1 MQARPLA
8 AGLALALVVVGVAPA
23 APPTDGSMRVNEVYP
38 AGSGEAFVE
47 LLDVAPGGED
57 PPYDSYSVISYDAD
71 GAEVASQEFTKP
83 FPFASRTTP
92 FVFGDG
98 GDAPALP
105 LAPAAGKVCFKA
117 TILTDPIHC
126 LKYQDVPP
134 GQSVQRQRCGRA
146 GTAAPTRGQENA
158 VLDAI
163 RAGRRP
169 CDDPRFSYPGQL
181 KMKVIG
187 KQTQDIDSFAVRFRL
202 NKDGDVSARGS
213 ALVGPRRRPGPA
225 EAARLGTDHAR
236 GQGREAGAAQG
247 PAHPDLQARSQAART
262 PRRVGR
268 ALRRLGRAGQEL
280 LSAAVPLEPAVQPEA
295 VSGEGGIRTHEAV

>member
-1 MQARPLA
+1 ML
-8 AGLALALVVVGVAPA
+8 
-23 APPTDGSMRVNEVYP
+23 
-38 AGSGEAFVE
+38 
-47 LLDVAPGGED
+47 PGGED

-105 LAPAAGKVCFKA
+105 LAPGAGRVCFKA
-117 TILTDPIHC
+117 TTLTDPIHC
-126 LKYQDVPP
+126 LRYGNVPT

-158 VLDAI
+158 VLDAVC
-163 RAGRRP
+163 AGRRP
-169 CDDPRFSYPGQL
+169 CDDPRFSYPGPL
-181 KMKVIG
+181 KMKVLG
-187 KQTQDIDSFAVRFRL
+187 KKTQDVDTFSVRFLL

-213 ALVGPRRRPGPA
+213 ALVGPRRLARPGPKLLVWGPIRV
-225 EAARLGTDHAR
+225 EAKAGKPARLKVPLTRTFRRAVKR
-236 GQGREAGAAQG
+236 GA
-247 PAHPDLQARSQAART
+247 

-268 ALRRLGRAGQEL
+268 DLRRHSSRQYNLK
-280 LSAAVPLEPAVQPEA
+280 P
-295 VSGEGGIRTHEAV
+295 

>member
-1 MQARPLA
+1 MNARPLA
-8 AGLALALVVVGVAPA
+8 AGLGLALVVVGVAPA
-23 APPTDGSMRVNEVYP
+23 AQPTDGSMRVNEVYP
-38 AGSGEAFVE
+38 AGPGEAFVE
-47 LLDVAPGGED
+47 LLDVLPGGED
-57 PPYDSYSVISYDAD
+57 PPYDSYSLVSYDAD

-126 LKYQDVPP
+126 LKYEDVPP

-158 VLDAI
+158 VLDAVC
-163 RAGRRP
+163 AGRRP
-169 CDDPRFSYPGQL
+169 CDDPRFSYPGRL
-181 KMKVIG
+181 KMKVLG
-187 KQTQDIDSFAVRFRL
+187 KKSQDVDRFAVRFRL

-213 ALVGPRRRPGPA
+213 ALVGPRRLARPGPKLLVWGPITLEAKAGRPVRLKVPLTRTFRRAVKRGARHGEQA
-225 EAARLGTDHAR
+225 ELFVV
-236 GQGREAGAAQG
+236 
-247 PAHPDLQARSQAART
+247 S
-262 PRRVGR
+262 VGR
-268 ALRRLGRAGQEL
+268 DKNCSPLRFHSSRQYNLK
-280 LSAAVPLEPAVQPEA
+280 P
-295 VSGEGGIRTHEAV
+295 